1 MKKLLFTILFISVLV
16 QPLLAQNTISVSGKA
31 DLNILPDEVHLLISE
46 KEYYRIEFKGK
57 IFIDY
62 GDYSSNIN
70 FNKSLYDST
79 LPEEKF
85 QFTVADKVYEGKKK
99 DIKYT
104 LVDISTLEDKLIKAA
119 EKAGISKENIS
130 ISEVGDFW
138 RWRNAPYLITKS
150 YDIKLTDITQF
161 NLFISYIDKQ
171 GISSLSFGEL
181 KNKEMDEY
189 DKKGRIQALED
200 AKNKAIYMVEV
211 FNGTLGEPKEII
223 DNAVPVVATT
233 VIRPRLY
240 KTMANDMAV
249 EESFDD
255 TGGVAGASLQSI
267 DTFPIIKK
275 TYNVNI
281 VFTANY

>member
-16 QPLLAQNTISVSGKA
+16 QSLLAQNTISVSGKA

-240 KTMANDMAV
+240 KAMANDMAV

>member
-16 QPLLAQNTISVSGKA
+16 QSLLAQNTISVSGKA